1 MVDQLTIDVSVFI
14 GSVLGAAAATLLP
27 YWQKVRQ
34 NEAAG
39 LPPLVFDKKFL
50 GTLAIAFVIGIVA
63 AVMSFDEN
71 VAKINPE
78 WTAMKVFVVS
88 AIAAATSN
96 VTLNRLLS
104 VSAIQSLL
112 KENKKLKDIIK
123 EGEPEKLNSDGK
135 PSSV

>member
-1 MVDQLTIDVSVFI
+1 MADQLTIDVAVFI

-27 YWQKVRQ
+27 YWQKLRQ
-34 NEAAG
+34 NQAAG
-39 LPPLVFDKKFL
+39 LPPITFDKKFL

-63 AVMSFDEN
+63 AIMSFDEN
-71 VAKINPE
+71 VAKVNPE

-104 VSAIQSLL
+104 VSAVQDLL
-112 KENKKLKDIIK
+112 KENKKLRNIIK
-123 EGEPEKLNSDGK
+123 ENVPEKLNNSDGK
-135 PSSV
+135 PI

>member
-14 GSVLGAAAATLLP
+14 GSVLGATAATLLP
-27 YWQKVRQ
+27 YWQKLRA

-50 GTLAIAFVIGIVA
+50 GTLAIAFVIGVVA
-63 AVMSFDEN
+63 AVMSFDDS

-96 VTLNRLLS
+96 VTLNRILS
-104 VSAIQSLL
+104 TSAIQDVL
-112 KENKKLKDIIK
+112 KENKELKDIIRK
-123 EGEPEKLNSDGK
+123 EAPEKLKSDGT
-135 PSSV
+135 PA